1 MMKNATITAFDTLDR
16 VHVTANVYEHDGVNP
31 GAAVNVYHT
40 STTVQGRGE
49 DDHRRWLRD
58 ALVALAETL

>member
-1 MMKNATITAFDTLDR
+1 MMLNATVTAFDTLDA
-16 VHVTANVYEHDGVNP
+16 VHVTANVYCHDGVNL
-31 GAAVNVYHT
+31 GRAENVYHT
-40 STTVQGRGE
+40 SVTIRGRGE